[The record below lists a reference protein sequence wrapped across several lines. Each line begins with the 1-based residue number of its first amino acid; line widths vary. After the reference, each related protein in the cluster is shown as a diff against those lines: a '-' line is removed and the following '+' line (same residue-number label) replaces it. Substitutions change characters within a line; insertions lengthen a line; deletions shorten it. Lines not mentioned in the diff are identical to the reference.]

1 MITVQALSVERASRC
16 LLHDITLD
24 LPHGSFTAV
33 IGPNGAGK
41 STLLKAITGEIPVSR
56 GAIRYGTEDLA
67 KLDPRALAQRRAVLP
82 QSLDISFPFT
92 VLEIVRMGA
101 VACGAMEPDREAE
114 KALMKVGLA
123 GFQHRLYP
131 TLSGGEQQRVQ
142 FARTLAQLPSTIWQG
157 EPRALFLDEP
167 TSSLDLRHQIS
178 VLEIAR
184 RFAHDGGIVMA
195 ILHDLN
201 LVAEF
206 ADQVAVLDRGR
217 LVSLGDRSATLT
229 DEVIAPVYGMSGVV
243 GRLPSADVPFV
254 LPQARYR

>member
-1 MITVQALSVERASRC
+1 MITVQALSVERSSRR

-24 LPHGSFTAV
+24 LQPGSFTAI

-41 STLLKAITGEIPVSR
+41 STLLKAITGEIPASS
-56 GAIRYGTEDLA
+56 GSIRYGIEDLA
-67 KLDPRALAQRRAVLP
+67 VLDARALAQRRAVLP
-82 QSLDISFPFT
+82 QTLDVSFPFT

-114 KALMKVGLA
+114 KALIKVGLA
-123 GFQHRLYP
+123 GFRHRLYQ

-142 FARTLAQLPSTIWQG
+142 FARTLAQLPSPTWQG
-157 EPRALFLDEP
+157 NARALFLDEP
-167 TSSLDLRHQIS
+167 TSSLDLRHQIG

-184 RFAHDGGIVMA
+184 RFADDGGIVMA

-206 ADQVAVLDRGR
+206 ADQIAVLDKGR
-217 LVSLGDRSATLT
+217 LVALGDRSTTLT
-229 DEVIAPVYGMSGVV
+229 DSVIAPVYGMSGVV
-243 GRLPSADVPFV
+243 GRLPKADVPFV